1 LIAQQVQVQELQLAQ
16 VQESVPE
23 QESVPAQEPQLEQ
36 VLVLQPAQVLE
47 SVPAQEPQLVQAQ
60 VQHPLHQPPQSP
72 FQLQPS
78 RLQQRESLST
88 LQQLVKVLPYRLCL

>member
-1 LIAQQVQVQELQLAQ
+1 MQVL
-16 VQESVPE
+16 
-23 QESVPAQEPQLEQ
+23 ESVPAQEPQLEQ
-36 VLVLQPAQVLE
+36 VLVQELVLQPVQVLE
-47 SVPAQEPQLVQAQ
+47 SEPVQESQLVQAQ

>member
-1 LIAQQVQVQELQLAQ
+1 MIAQQVQVQELQLAQ
-16 VQESVPE
+16 VQESQLAQV
-23 QESVPAQEPQLEQ
+23 QESQLVQAQ
-36 VLVLQPAQVLE
+36 VLVLVLVLVLE
-47 SVPAQEPQLVQAQ
+47 SEPVQESQLVQAQ

-88 LQQLVKVLPYRLCL
+88 LPQLATVLPYQLCL